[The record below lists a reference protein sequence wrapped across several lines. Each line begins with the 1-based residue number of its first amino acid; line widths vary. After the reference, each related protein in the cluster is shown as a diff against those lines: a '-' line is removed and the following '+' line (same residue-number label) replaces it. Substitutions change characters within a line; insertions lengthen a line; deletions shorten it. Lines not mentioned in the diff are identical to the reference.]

1 MDSGTS
7 STSLIFVVIVIII
20 VVVFATMGSIAIN
33 YSLLAYILA
42 VIIVVMTTL
51 SSLYSSERLIAAIAS
66 FILFILIFTFFG
78 LRWFKYGL
86 ASTGTYS
93 GNYPAVI
100 NTCPDYLSVYKND
113 GRTVCVDT
121 VGIALTGS
129 SLKTLTAGATPT
141 SNNFFT
147 NIYTPGSTQAQMDAM
162 AVAAKA
168 AGLSWEGI
176 TDDLYKNWT

>member
-7 STSLIFVVIVIII
+7 STSLIFVII
-20 VVVFATMGSIAIN
+20 VVIIVIVFATISSTAIN
-33 YSLLAYILA
+33 YPLLVYILA

-51 SSLYSSERLIAAIAS
+51 TSLYSSERLIAAIAS

-100 NTCPDYLSVYKND
+100 NTCPDYLSVYKD
-113 GRTVCVDT
+113 STGTFCVDT
-121 VGIALTGS
+121 VGVALTQS
-129 SLKTLTAGATPT
+129 SLKTLTRGSTPGPT
-141 SNNFFT
+141 NKFT
-147 NIYTPGSTQAQMDAM
+147 PIYTPGATQAQMDAM
-162 AVAAKA
+162 ATAAKA

-176 TDDLYKNWT
+176 TDELYKNWT